1 MCMGNKEDI
10 KLGLTFDD
18 VLLQP
23 AASSVS
29 PGKADLRTKLTN
41 KILLNVPLVS
51 AAMDTVT
58 ESSTA
63 IAMAQQGGIGIIHKN
78 LSIEEQAIQVEKV
91 KREEFLIV
99 TNPVTINPETTIKEI
114 KLLEKEFGVRS
125 FPVIENKK
133 IVGMVRGIKGRM
145 VNLFVD
151 GKYHGKG
158 IGKKLMQNFEEK
170 GFDERN
176 AINVKSSIFA
186 VSFYTS
192 IGFKKTTGQ
201 RNMRGLF
208 VQPMKKVRKSF
219 WLVEREWIEI

>member
-1 MCMGNKEDI
+1 MSYTIMVVIRKY
-10 KLGLTFDD
+10 
-18 VLLQP
+18 
-23 AASSVS
+23 S
-29 PGKADLRTKLTN
+29 PRDMRQVAEL
-41 KILLNVPLVS
+41 
-51 AAMDTVT
+51 
-58 ESSTA
+58 
-63 IAMAQQGGIGIIHKN
+63 IHKTFSKYN
-78 LSIEEQAIQVEKV
+78 FNEGTPEAIQTYLDKYDSEKMGEKQV
-91 KREEFLIV
+91 RERLES
-99 TNPVTINPETTIKEI
+99 TNIFFVA
-114 KLLEKEFGVRS
+114 V
-125 FPVIENKK
+125 ENKK
-133 IVGMVRGIKGRM
+133 IVGMVRGIKGRL

-176 AINVKSSIFA
+176 AIKVKSSIFA